1 MGIVEF
7 FGTVPPI
14 SIILFI
20 VGIVLLIIEIFNP
33 GFGFPGGAGILIL
46 IIDVIITANTFMQGL
61 IMMAVLVSLIV
72 ILLSISIHLASKGY
86 LPKKLV
92 LSDSTSS
99 ESGFSAT
106 EDMHYLIGKIGTT
119 VTPLRPS
126 GNVDFDGVKL
136 DVVSQGEYISAGV
149 EVEVVE
155 VEGNRIVVRAKTT

>member
-1 MGIVEF
+1 MGIV
-7 FGTVPPI
+7 
-14 SIILFI
+14 
-20 VGIVLLIIEIFNP
+20 LIIEIFNP
-33 GFGFPGGAGILIL
+33 DWFPGGAGILIL

-86 LPKKLV
+86 LPKNLY
-92 LSDSTSS
+92 
-99 ESGFSAT
+99 SAT
-106 EDMHYLIGKIGTT
+106 LQVLKVVFGSRDMHYLIGKTGTT
-119 VTPLRPS
+119 VTLLRPS